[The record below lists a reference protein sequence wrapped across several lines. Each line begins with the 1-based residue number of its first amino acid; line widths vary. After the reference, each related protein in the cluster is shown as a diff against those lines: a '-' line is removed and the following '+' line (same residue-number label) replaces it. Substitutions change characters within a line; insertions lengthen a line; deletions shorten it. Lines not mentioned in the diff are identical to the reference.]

1 MSRPKV
7 NEQDKRVGQVNI
19 RLTTEENAKVNE
31 YATSSGLSP
40 AKWIRAKVFTGKLP
54 SARLSPLETAVYQE
68 LRKIGVNLN
77 QATHKLNQGD
87 FPKDF
92 RVLQFQLSALL
103 NKVLKAIVDDGQH
116 DQG

>member
-7 NEQDKRVGQVNI
+7 SEKDKRVVQVNI

-31 YATSSGLSP
+31 YSTSSGLSP
-40 AKWIRAKVFTGKLP
+40 ANWIRAKVFTGKVP
-54 SARLSPLETAVYQE
+54 SARLSPLEASIYQE

-87 FPKDF
+87 FPKEL
-92 RVLQFQLSALL
+92 RMIQLELMTLL
-103 NKVLKAIVDDGQH
+103 NRILKALIHDSQH